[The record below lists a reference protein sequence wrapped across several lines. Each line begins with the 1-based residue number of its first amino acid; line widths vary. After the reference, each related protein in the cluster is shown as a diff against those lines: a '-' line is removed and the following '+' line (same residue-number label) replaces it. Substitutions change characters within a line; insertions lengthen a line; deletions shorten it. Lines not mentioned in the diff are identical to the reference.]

1 MGSWLPAGSCPL
13 SVTMAVPHGPAPQA
27 ARTGQEERSP
37 ASGDKDVFMAEL
49 FCSFY

>member
-1 MGSWLPAGSCPL
+1 MGWWLSLGSCPP
-13 SVTMAVPHGPAPQA
+13 AVA
-27 ARTGQEERSP
+27 AHTGQEECSL